1 MQAMYEKMGGTYSLG
16 EDGIY
21 YPDLEVTEEIGP
33 HYGKYGMMR
42 KAFIKKHRRG
52 FYTNLLLTGKLVFHL
67 NEIDD
72 CANERME
79 TLIRQMKEQGH
90 VDEELKALDQLGWV
104 GAMNN
109 IRNAAEEIV
118 LSELIYS

>member
-1 MQAMYEKMGGTYSLG
+1 MQAMYEKMGGVYSLG

-52 FYTNLLLTGKLVFHL
+52 FYTNLLLTGKLV
-67 NEIDD
+67 
-72 CANERME
+72 
-79 TLIRQMKEQGH
+79 
-90 VDEELKALDQLGWV
+90 
-104 GAMNN
+104 
-109 IRNAAEEIV
+109 
-118 LSELIYS
+118 